1 MFAGLGL
8 ARACQN
14 SADPRALPLIRVQV
28 QKPKAR
34 VLILARDSV
43 IAALIGMLVEM
54 DGYDPAFPAPGET
67 AEQALARL
75 RAPIVVCADCDM
87 PDVQSD
93 LFYARVARAKARV
106 VIFGTP
112 GSEERMKELAT
123 RHALQYFVL
132 PTDRATLAR
141 VLDAALQENQASPS
155 RRR

>member
-1 MFAGLGL
+1 MFVGLGL
-8 ARACQN
+8 ATACQN
-14 SADPRALPLIRVQV
+14 SADLRAPPPIRVQV
-28 QKPKAR
+28 QKPKAC

-54 DGYDPAFPAPGET
+54 DGYDPAFPAPGEA

-75 RAPIVVCADCDM
+75 RAPIVVCADCEI

-93 LFYARVARAKARV
+93 LFFARVARSKARV
-106 VIFGTP
+106 VLFGTP
-112 GSEERMKELAT
+112 GSEERMKELAA
-123 RHALQYFVL
+123 RRALHYFVL

-155 RRR
+155 RQR